1 MYVTWIVEEE
11 VVVCGLVVEVYVD
24 VVVLNGLHDSHLVVH
39 QEPGHQFP
47 LKIYKSLSNDT
58 T

>member
-1 MYVTWIVEEE
+1 MTWIVEEE